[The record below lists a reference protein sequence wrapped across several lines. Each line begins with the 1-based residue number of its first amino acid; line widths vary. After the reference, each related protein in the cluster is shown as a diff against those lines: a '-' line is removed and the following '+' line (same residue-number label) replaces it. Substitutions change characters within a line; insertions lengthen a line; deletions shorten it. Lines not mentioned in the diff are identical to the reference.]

1 MSTEDNENFEPLVV
15 LQLSPST
22 PAAIKQ
28 WIIKR
33 LTASHGEDEGAGL
46 LARFEPN
53 PENHVSN
60 YFIVLGLYG
69 DFRLSRIISSL
80 LEQHFIV
87 Y

>member
-1 MSTEDNENFEPLVV
+1 MSSDEIDNFEPLVV

-22 PAAIKQ
+22 PAATKQ

-33 LTASHGEDEGAGL
+33 LTASHAEDEGAGL

-53 PENHVSN
+53 PENHVKS
-60 YFIVLGLYG
+60 FLVLQKFYL
-69 DFRLSRIISSL
+69 IISRTISL
-80 LEQHFIV
+80 LLVLQFIG